1 MLSAVLAHVVC
12 RAIMQVV
19 AMKRVSK
26 EGSRSSSGSEADDKE
41 QLSPVA
47 VMDFPFDDDDD
58 ELRDAAVASYPSFSL
73 ARLQSKSSSLSIYR
87 VNKKWSQEEYK
98 KVRSFFFYVLACHLR
113 TRSGP
118 DPRNRLRSCA
128 VAS

>member
-58 ELRDAAVASYPSFSL
+58 DELRDAAVASYPSFSL
-73 ARLQSKSSSLSIYR
+73 ARLQSNSSSLSIYR

-98 KVRSFFFYVLACHLR
+98 KVRSFFFTCWLATCVPDRVLIHG
-113 TRSGP
+113 TG
-118 DPRNRLRSCA
+118 
-128 VAS
+128 